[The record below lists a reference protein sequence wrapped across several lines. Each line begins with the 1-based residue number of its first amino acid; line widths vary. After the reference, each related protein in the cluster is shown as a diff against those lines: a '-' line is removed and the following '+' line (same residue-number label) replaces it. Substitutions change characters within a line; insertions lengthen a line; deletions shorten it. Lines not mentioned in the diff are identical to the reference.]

1 MKNNELIVPSVSIQG
16 SAQLIPFKT
25 HRPWNII
32 KKALRGK
39 SPVFVEQN
47 PFISYRKHP
56 PSSTWLPLIIFSK
69 ISHKIPWK
77 NLKLDKTFRNFYL
90 DKFKSF
96 HSLQIM

>member
-39 SPVFVEQN
+39 SPVFVEEQN
-47 PFISYRKHP
+47 PFI
-56 PSSTWLPLIIFSK
+56 FSR
-69 ISHKIPWK
+69 ISHEIPWK
-77 NLKLDKTFRNFYL
+77 NLKLDK
-90 DKFKSF
+90 SF
-96 HSLQIM
+96 HSLQIV

>member
-39 SPVFVEQN
+39 SPVFVEEQN

-56 PSSTWLPLIIFSK
+56 LSSTWLPIIIIFSR
-69 ISHKIPWK
+69 ISHEIPWK
-77 NLKLDKTFRNFYL
+77 NLKLDK
-90 DKFKSF
+90 SF
-96 HSLQIM
+96 HSLQIV